1 MKDQKDK
8 PLEGGVV
15 TQSIASMSS
24 VKPTTTYTNT
34 LQNNRKH
41 SSLMPNS
48 IKLHDKIELSLKTNK
63 SKKSITYNSGFDS
76 YNTNYKTKNLQPIK
90 TQHSV
95 KSRLVKHLHQE
106 INKPYNNSVIIS
118 DSPPNK
124 PPNDNVLFIGM
135 DCLND
140 DDIDTC
146 CKLNNS
152 HCKTNFD
159 TTLFK
164 KFLNIIKEIVNILF
178 EEVLQS
184 LNPTVYYGL
193 DVKLVLRASLVSY
206 AVDTVA
212 EDLLKNYHVQDD
224 FKKILFLSFKTFIL
238 LPSSDSNPKNLFVKV
253 VAFKLGQ
260 TLNLLSLNTLL
271 ITLATEKL
279 KEQDIKLIK
288 K

>member
-1 MKDQKDK
+1 MEDK
-8 PLEGGVV
+8 KNKQLKGGVV
-15 TQSIASMSS
+15 QSIASVSS
-24 VKPTTTYTNT
+24 IKPTATYTNT
-34 LQNNRKH
+34 VSNRAQKYNQIPNQNKVHYKN
-41 SSLMPNS
+41 
-48 IKLHDKIELSLKTNK
+48 KLNLKTNN
-63 SKKSITYNSGFDS
+63 SSKSITYNNTGF
-76 YNTNYKTKNLQPIK
+76 NTNYKTNRLQPIN
-90 TQHSV
+90 TSHSV
-95 KSRLVKHLHQE
+95 KSRLVKHLYQE

-124 PPNDNVLFIGM
+124 PPNDDVLFISM
-135 DCLND
+135 DCFND
-140 DDIDTC
+140 NDIDTC

-152 HCKTNFD
+152 HCKSKFN

-178 EEVLQS
+178 EEVLKS

-212 EDLLKNYHVQDD
+212 EDLLKNYHVKDD
-224 FKKILFLSFKTFIL
+224 FKNILFLSFKTFIL
-238 LPSSDSNPKNLFVKV
+238 LPSSDFNPKNLFVKV

-271 ITLATEKL
+271 ITLATQKL
-279 KEQDIKLIK
+279 KEQNIKLIK

>member
-1 MKDQKDK
+1 MEDRKHKNPK
-8 PLEGGVV
+8 GGV
-15 TQSIASMSS
+15 TQSIASISS

-34 LQNNRKH
+34 LNNKAQQY
-41 SSLMPNS
+41 SQIPNRN
-48 IKLHDKIELSLKTNK
+48 KVHYKNELSLKTNN
-63 SKKSITYNSGFDS
+63 SNKSITYNSGFDS
-76 YNTNYKTKNLQPIK
+76 FNTNYKTNRLQHVKTRSIK
-90 TQHSV
+90 S
-95 KSRLVKHLHQE
+95 KLVKHLHNE
-106 INKPYNNSVIIS
+106 INSFYNNSVIIS
-118 DSPPNK
+118 NSPPNK
-124 PPNDNVLFIGM
+124 PPNDDVLFIGM
-135 DCLND
+135 DCLD
-140 DDIDTC
+140 DYDIDKC

-152 HCKTNFD
+152 HCKTNFN

-178 EEVLQS
+178 EEVLKS

-206 AVDTVA
+206 AVDIVA

-238 LPSSDSNPKNLFVKV
+238 LPSSDFNPKNLFVKV
-253 VAFKLGQ
+253 VSLKLSQ
-260 TLNLLSLNTLL
+260 TLNLLSLDTLL

-279 KEQDIKLIK
+279 KKHIELIK

>member
-1 MKDQKDK
+1 MEDK
-8 PLEGGVV
+8 KNKQLKGGVV
-15 TQSIASMSS
+15 QSIASVTSI
-24 VKPTTTYTNT
+24 KPTATYTNT
-34 LQNNRKH
+34 LQDNRKH
-41 SSLMPNS
+41 RTLIPNS
-48 IKLHDKIELSLKTNK
+48 IKLHDKNKLSLNTNK
-63 SKKSITYNSGFDS
+63 SNKSITYNNTGF
-76 YNTNYKTKNLQPIK
+76 NTNYNSKTKKIQPIK

-95 KSRLVKHLHQE
+95 KSNLVKHLYQE

-118 DSPPNK
+118 NSPPNK
-124 PPNDNVLFIGM
+124 PPNDDVLFIGM
-135 DCLND
+135 DCLDD
-140 DDIDTC
+140 DDINTC

-152 HCKTNFD
+152 HCKTNFN
-159 TTLFK
+159 TALFK

-178 EEVLQS
+178 EEVLKS

-206 AVDTVA
+206 VVDTVA
-212 EDLLKNYHVQDD
+212 EDLLKNYHVQED
-224 FKKILFLSFKTFIL
+224 FKNILFLSFKTFIL
-238 LPSSDSNPKNLFVKV
+238 LPSSDLNPKNLFVKV

>member
-1 MKDQKDK
+1 MKEKKDIQLK
-8 PLEGGVV
+8 GGV
-15 TQSIASMSS
+15 TQSIVSMS
-24 VKPTTTYTNT
+24 VKPTTTYTYT
-34 LQNNRKH
+34 LNNRAQQYSKI
-41 SSLMPNS
+41 PNRN
-48 IKLHDKIELSLKTNK
+48 KVHNGNEVSLKTNK
-63 SKKSITYNSGFDS
+63 SNKSITYKSGF
-76 YNTNYKTKNLQPIK
+76 NTNYKTKNLQPIK

-95 KSRLVKHLHQE
+95 KSNLVKHLYQE

-124 PPNDNVLFIGM
+124 PPNDDVLFIGM
-135 DCLND
+135 DCLDD
-140 DDIDTC
+140 DDIDKC

-152 HCKTNFD
+152 YCKTNFD

-178 EEVLQS
+178 EEVLKS

-238 LPSSDSNPKNLFVKV
+238 LPSNDFNPKNLFVKV
-253 VAFKLGQ
+253 VAFKLGE
-260 TLNLLSLNTLL
+260 TLDLLSLNSLL

-279 KEQDIKLIK
+279 KKQHIKLIK